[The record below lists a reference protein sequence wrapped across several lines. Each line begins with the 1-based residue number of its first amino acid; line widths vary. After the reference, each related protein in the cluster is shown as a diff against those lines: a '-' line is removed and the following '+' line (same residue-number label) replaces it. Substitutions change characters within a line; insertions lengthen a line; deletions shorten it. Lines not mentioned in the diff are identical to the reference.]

1 MINRFFEQ
9 VGGIIRVRLQGKN
22 LEKIINMALAR
33 GIFINDVKRR
43 EDGLHFKIR
52 SSAYQAL
59 KSITEEN
66 GYELEVTEKKG
77 IPFYQALLKR
87 RLGFVVGAL
96 IFTIALY
103 FLSSFVWFIEVSGT
117 KQVDPVRILM
127 TAARY
132 GVYQGAAKWNFS
144 RTEAEEGLL
153 RDINQLTYVKVEV
166 QGVKVSIEVVEKV
179 LPREE
184 ITGPCHMV
192 AAREGIVEQVL
203 VLDGQANVAAGDVV
217 ARGDILISGVVFP
230 EISPYIVVDPEQ
242 ENSSATMPYTVRARG
257 QVQAR
262 VWYEGYGECAL
273 VEEKIVSGQE
283 ATQYY
288 LETPWKDISWPRD
301 PQQFALA
308 EQEHLR
314 KTIYTPLGSITL
326 HQVNSKEQIKEV
338 TELSPSEAEKIAV
351 GRAQKV
357 LKNKLGQNNSS
368 PNITKELISS
378 PSDPIIRVKLTA
390 EIIEDI
396 AVPEPISGAQHSQR

>member
-351 GRAQKV
+351 ERAQKV